1 MAHATSFT
9 AQKKMT
15 TPAWL
20 LLLAMGALWGI
31 SFVFS
36 KIAVVEI
43 EPMTLV
49 FIRTALAALVLLA
62 VCRIS
67 GVRLPTSFK
76 AWRDYAV
83 LGFFS
88 SSLAF
93 SLIFWA
99 QQFIDASLT
108 AILIA
113 ATPFFTVLVA
123 GLMLADE
130 RLSTQKIIGV
140 VIGFVGVILVVGPR
154 HLLGLGADLLAE
166 LAVLLAAAA
175 YATASIWGRRFAGEQ
190 PLATATGQVTASAV
204 MMLPMAFIFESP
216 LQMSMPS
223 WPVIGAVIALA
234 VFCTAL
240 TYLIFFR
247 VLKMAGA
254 SNATLVGLVI
264 PVFTMLFAV
273 PILGETITL
282 LKLSGMLMIAVG
294 MMVLDGRPLAAL
306 RGKLKAN

>member
-1 MAHATSFT
+1 MANAAFS

-20 LLLAMGALWGI
+20 LLLAMAALWGI

-49 FIRTALAALVLLA
+49 FLRTALAALVLLA
-62 VCRIS
+62 ACHFN
-67 GVRLPTSFK
+67 GVRMPTSFA
-76 AWRDYAV
+76 AWRNYAV

-99 QQFIDASLT
+99 QQFIDASLS
-108 AILIA
+108 AILVA

-123 GLMLADE
+123 GLLLADE
-130 RLSTQKIIGV
+130 RLSPQKILGV

-154 HLLGLGADLLAE
+154 HLLGLGDDLIAE
-166 LAVLLAAAA
+166 LAVLLAAAS
-175 YATASIWGRRFAGEQ
+175 YAAASIWGRCFAGEP
-190 PLATATGQVTASAV
+190 PLATATGQVTASAI
-204 MMLPMAFIFESP
+204 MMLPVALIFESP

-234 VFCTAL
+234 IFCTAL

-254 SNATLVGLVI
+254 SNASLVGLVI
-264 PVFTMLFAV
+264 PAFTMMFAV
-273 PILGETITL
+273 PLLGEQITP
-282 LKLSGMLMIAVG
+282 LKIAGMLVIAIG
-294 MMVLDGRPLAAL
+294 MMVLDGRPFAAL
-306 RGKLKAN
+306 RGKSSAN

>member
-1 MAHATSFT
+1 MANAALS

-49 FIRTALAALVLLA
+49 FLRTALAALVLLA
-62 VCRIS
+62 ACHFY
-67 GVRLPTSFK
+67 GVRMPTTLA
-76 AWRDYAV
+76 AWRDYAI

-108 AILIA
+108 AILVA

-123 GLMLADE
+123 GLLLADE
-130 RLSTQKIIGV
+130 RLSTQKVLGV
-140 VIGFVGVILVVGPR
+140 AIGFVGVILVVGPR
-154 HLLGLGADLLAE
+154 HLLGLGDDLIAE

-175 YATASIWGRRFAGEQ
+175 YAIASIWGRRFAGEP
-190 PLATATGQVTASAV
+190 PLATATGQVTASAI
-204 MMLPMAFIFESP
+204 MMLPVALIFESP
-216 LQMSMPS
+216 LQMNMPS
-223 WPVIGAVIALA
+223 WPVVGAVVALA

-264 PVFTMLFAV
+264 PVFTMLFAI

-282 LKLSGMLMIAVG
+282 LKLAGMLVIAIG

-306 RGKLKAN
+306 RRNFRAT

>member
-1 MAHATSFT
+1 MANAAFS

-20 LLLAMGALWGI
+20 LLLAMAALWGI

-49 FIRTALAALVLLA
+49 FLRTALAALVLLA
-62 VCRIS
+62 ACHFN
-67 GVRLPTSFK
+67 GVRMPTSFA
-76 AWRDYAV
+76 AWRNYAV

-99 QQFIDASLT
+99 QQFIDASLS
-108 AILIA
+108 AILVA

-123 GLMLADE
+123 GLLLADE
-130 RLSTQKIIGV
+130 RLNSQKVLGV

-154 HLLGLGADLLAE
+154 HLLGLGDDLIAE
-166 LAVLLAAAA
+166 LAVLLAAAS
-175 YATASIWGRRFAGEQ
+175 YATASIWGRRFAGEP
-190 PLATATGQVTASAV
+190 PLATATGQVTASAI
-204 MMLPMAFIFESP
+204 MMLPVALIFESP

-254 SNATLVGLVI
+254 SNASLVGLVI
-264 PVFTMLFAV
+264 PAFTMMFAV
-273 PILGETITL
+273 PLLGEQITP
-282 LKLSGMLMIAVG
+282 LKIAGMLVIAIG
-294 MMVLDGRPLAAL
+294 MMVLDGRPFAAL
-306 RGKLKAN
+306 RGKFSAN

>member
-1 MAHATSFT
+1 MPAAD
-9 AQKKMT
+9 QKKMSSL
-15 TPAWL
+15 AWL
-20 LLLAMGALWGI
+20 LLLAMAALWGI

-43 EPMTLV
+43 QPMTLV
-49 FIRTALAALVLLA
+49 FLRTLLAAFVLLA
-62 VCRIS
+62 VCWIT
-67 GVRLPTSFK
+67 GVRMPADWKS
-76 AWRDYAV
+76 WWDYSV

-88 SSLAF
+88 SSSAF

-99 QQFIDASLT
+99 QQYIDASLS

-113 ATPFFTVLVA
+113 ATPFFTVIVA
-123 GLMLADE
+123 GLLLADE
-130 RLSTQKIIGV
+130 RFTPQKIAGVIIGFIGV
-140 VIGFVGVILVVGPR
+140 VLVVGPR
-154 HLLGLGADLLAE
+154 HLMGLGDHLVAE

-175 YATASIWGRRFAGEQ
+175 YATASIWGRRFSGEP
-190 PLATATGQVTASAV
+190 PLATATGQITASAV
-204 MMLPMAFIFESP
+204 MMLPLALIFEEP
-216 LQMSMPS
+216 LQMGMPS
-223 WPVIGAVIALA
+223 WPVIGAVITLA

-273 PILGETITL
+273 PMLGEEVTL
-282 LKLSGMLMIAVG
+282 LKVAGMVVIAFG

-306 RGKLKAN
+306 RARLVSA

>member
-1 MAHATSFT
+1 MPATD
-9 AQKKMT
+9 QKKMST
-15 TPAWL
+15 LAWL
-20 LLLAMGALWGI
+20 LLLTMAALWGI

-36 KIAVVEI
+36 KIAVTEI
-43 EPMTLV
+43 QPMTLV
-49 FIRTALAALVLLA
+49 FVRTLLAALVLLA
-62 VCRIS
+62 VCRIT
-67 GVRLPTSFK
+67 GVRMPGDWK

-99 QQFIDASLT
+99 QQYIDASLS

-113 ATPFFTVLVA
+113 ATPFFTVIVA
-123 GLMLADE
+123 GLLLADE
-130 RLSTQKIIGV
+130 RFTTQKIVGVIIGFIGV
-140 VIGFVGVILVVGPR
+140 VLVVGPR
-154 HLLGLGADLLAE
+154 HLLGLGDHLIAE

-175 YATASIWGRRFAGEQ
+175 YATASIWGRRFSGEP

-204 MMLPMAFIFESP
+204 MMLPMALVFEEP
-216 LQMSMPS
+216 LQMGMPS
-223 WPVIGAVIALA
+223 WTVIGAVIALA

-282 LKLSGMLMIAVG
+282 LKVCGMLVIGLG
-294 MMVLDGRPLAAL
+294 MVVLDGRPLTAMRRRFA
-306 RGKLKAN
+306 GA

>member
-1 MAHATSFT
+1 MANAALS

-49 FIRTALAALVLLA
+49 FLRTALAALVLLA
-62 VCRIS
+62 ACHFY
-67 GVRLPTSFK
+67 GVRMPTTLT
-76 AWRDYAV
+76 AWRDYAI

-108 AILIA
+108 AILVA

-123 GLMLADE
+123 GLLLADE
-130 RLSTQKIIGV
+130 RLSTQKVLGV
-140 VIGFVGVILVVGPR
+140 TIGFVGVILVVGPR
-154 HLLGLGADLLAE
+154 HLLGIGNDLIAE

-175 YATASIWGRRFAGEQ
+175 YAIASIWGRRFAGEP
-190 PLATATGQVTASAV
+190 PLATATGQVTASAI
-204 MMLPMAFIFESP
+204 MMLPVALIFESP

-223 WPVIGAVIALA
+223 WPVVGAVVALA

-264 PVFTMLFAV
+264 PVFTMLFAI
-273 PILGETITL
+273 PFLGETITL
-282 LKLSGMLMIAVG
+282 LKLAGMLVIAIG

-306 RGKLKAN
+306 RRNLRAT